1 MSKKCLIFQQAELL
15 ESTFMF
21 VGFDMFALF
30 MVKQYRKMMQ
40 YELYSVAFQVGH
52 AP

>member
-1 MSKKCLIFQQAELL
+1 MSDLPAGRIIT
-15 ESTFMF
+15 ESTFMY